1 MPSKDIIE
9 IYKETK
15 DFKKAVM
22 LSGLPPL
29 QAHIKL
35 LSSGVLELKD
45 KIRYSSRTGQLGA
58 QAEELFEKMMPEAV
72 NANRVIKKNNENF
85 DFLYGKLKIDVKY
98 SSISRDRRT
107 KRYEIHHISRTDLI
121 VAFLERETGAELNN
135 PLIAIIPASF
145 ILGKN
150 LTLTVNSEFLQMF
163 LVEKA
168 EVPAII
174 KQYEAIL

>member
-45 KIRYSSRTGQLGA
+45 KIKYSSRSGQLGA
-58 QAEELFEKMMPEAV
+58 KAEELFEKMMPEAV

-98 SSISRDRRT
+98 ASISRDRGTRRYT
-107 KRYEIHHISRTDLI
+107 IKRINGIDLI
-121 VAFLERETGAELNN
+121 VAFLERNAGAELNN

-150 LTLTVNSEFLQMF
+150 LTLTVNSEFLQLF

-168 EVPAII
+168 EVPAIV